1 MDNLRIFTGN
11 ANPELSKEIVKILK
25 VNLGDVEVG
34 RFPDGEV
41 RVKIRESVRGMDVFI
56 IQPTSPPVNENLM
69 ELLIMIDAIKRASAD
84 RITVVIP
91 FYGYAKQDRKTQPR
105 EPISA
110 KLVANLITSAGAS
123 RVLTMDLHAGQ
134 IQGFFDIPVDH
145 LVAEPIIS
153 KYIKNKE
160 FDPKDIVVVSPDV
173 GGTARA
179 RSFSRRL
186 NSNLAIVDKYRP
198 NYLEVEVEHIIGN
211 VEGKIVILL
220 DDMIDTAGSITKGA
234 EALAKHDVK
243 KIIAV
248 ATHPIFSPPARERLE
263 KSPIEEVIVTNTIPI
278 RDCDKFN
285 KLTILSVAPLFA
297 EAIKNIHFNESV
309 SKIFE

>member
-1 MDNLRIFTGN
+1 MNNLKIFTGN
-11 ANPELSKEIVKILK
+11 ANPELSKEIVKILGIE
-25 VNLGDVEVG
+25 LGDVEVG

-41 RVKIRESVRGMDVFI
+41 RVKIKESVRGMDVFI

-69 ELLIMIDAIKRASAD
+69 ELLIMIDAIKRASAK
-84 RITVVIP
+84 RITVVMP

-123 RVLTMDLHAGQ
+123 RILTMDLHAGQ

-153 KYIKNKE
+153 KYIRDKNYNPE
-160 FDPKDIVVVSPDV
+160 DVVVVSPDV

-179 RSFSRRL
+179 RSFSARIHTHF
-186 NSNLAIVDKYRP
+186 AVIDKYRP
-198 NYLEVEVEHIIGN
+198 SYLQVEIEHIVGD
-211 VEGKIVILL
+211 VEGKIAILL

-234 EALAKHDVK
+234 QALVK
-243 KIIAV
+243 EGVKSVIAA
-248 ATHPIFSPPARERLE
+248 ATHPVFSPPAKERLME
-263 KSPIEEVIVTNTIPI
+263 SPIEEIIVTNTIPI
-278 RDCDKFN
+278 KEKDRFD